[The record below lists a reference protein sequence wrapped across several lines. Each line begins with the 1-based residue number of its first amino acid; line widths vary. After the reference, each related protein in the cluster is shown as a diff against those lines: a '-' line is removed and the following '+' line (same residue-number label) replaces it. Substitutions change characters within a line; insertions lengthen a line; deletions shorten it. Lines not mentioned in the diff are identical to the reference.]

1 VSDLRGRANSAQEA
15 QGSTH
20 AWREPESAAASL
32 PAWLVKELQRAGVGD
47 ETIKGLDEATAR
59 DVVAEIRSD
68 ETE

>member
-1 VSDLRGRANSAQEA
+1 
-15 QGSTH
+15 
-20 AWREPESAAASL
+20 
-32 PAWLVKELQRAGVGD
+32 VKELQRAGVGD